1 MACPGSIP
9 GRPLRLTSE
18 PVYPEVRH
26 MSDETNSGSAE
37 AWRRALSAELT
48 LHGET
53 NARLERMRER
63 LEAALARETNL
74 QAERDEFEIAIRS
87 LKIQRDSREL
97 DINGMVEE
105 IDRLKGFVHVQPHQ
119 SCEERI
125 VILQNQ
131 IVILQNEYHALRED
145 YEAEVEAKTEL
156 EGTLQHVAAA
166 LAGFDS

>member
-1 MACPGSIP
+1 
-9 GRPLRLTSE
+9 
-18 PVYPEVRH
+18 
-26 MSDETNSGSAE
+26 MSDEIDSGLVEVWRLVLRAE
-37 AWRRALSAELT
+37 R

-53 NARLERMRER
+53 HRR

-105 IDRLKGFVHVQPHQ
+105 IDRLKGFVHAPNLELEQRLVT
-119 SCEERI
+119 
-125 VILQNQ
+125 
-131 IVILQNEYHALRED
+131 LQNEYHTLRED

-156 EGTLQHVAAA
+156 ERTLQHVAAA